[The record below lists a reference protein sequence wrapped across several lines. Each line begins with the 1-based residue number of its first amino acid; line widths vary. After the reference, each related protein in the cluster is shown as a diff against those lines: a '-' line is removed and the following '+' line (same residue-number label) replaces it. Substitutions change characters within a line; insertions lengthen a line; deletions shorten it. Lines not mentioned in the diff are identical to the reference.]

1 LTKKIASKNGGK
13 NTDLATNE
21 PSTEANGFNVI
32 SDIQK
37 TNLEYLRNLEIYLQK
52 TWNLKCRWVYL
63 KSAQLINS
71 LNYEVLE
78 NLET

>member
-21 PSTEANGFNVI
+21 PATQANGFNAL

-37 TNLEYLRNLEIYLQK
+37 TNFEYLRNLEIYQQK
-52 TWNLKCRWVYL
+52 IWNLKCVWEYL
-63 KSAQLINS
+63 KSAQRINS

-78 NLET
+78 NQET